1 MWQGFIKN
9 FEITE
14 VSESK
19 MIDDIDVLKITEI
32 KTKNNNND
40 NLVA

>member
-14 VSESK
+14 ISDSK
-19 MIDDIDVLKITEI
+19 MIDDVDVLKITEV
-32 KTKNNNND
+32 KTKNNNNND
-40 NLVA
+40 LVA